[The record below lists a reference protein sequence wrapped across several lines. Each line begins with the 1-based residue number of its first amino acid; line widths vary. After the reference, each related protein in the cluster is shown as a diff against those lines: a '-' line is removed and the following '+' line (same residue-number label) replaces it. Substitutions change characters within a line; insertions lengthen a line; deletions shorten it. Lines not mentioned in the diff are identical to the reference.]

1 MNNTLCSSTSFLYV
15 SLQRIDDTQSSDK
28 YILQSSFYI
37 LVALGKFVTT
47 ERETEVVGFF
57 INETYVGEVEIM
69 VVYEIEKRSLFC
81 PRW

>member
-1 MNNTLCSSTSFLYV
+1 M

-57 INETYVGEVEIM
+57 INETYVV
-69 VVYEIEKRSLFC
+69 KLK
-81 PRW
+81 